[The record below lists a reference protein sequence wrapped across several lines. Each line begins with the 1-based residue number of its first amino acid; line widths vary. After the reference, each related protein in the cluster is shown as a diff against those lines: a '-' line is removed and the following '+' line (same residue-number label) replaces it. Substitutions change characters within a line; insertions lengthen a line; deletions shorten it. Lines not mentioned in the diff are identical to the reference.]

1 MMHWYGTYLLL
12 IGVSVNLSALLGH
25 VAGSNVL
32 RIRGIPISKSSFYPP
47 EKDFQCFDGS
57 LLVPFSYVNDDYC
70 DCADGSDEPGTP
82 ACDNAYFYCEN
93 SGHKSRYIPSTW
105 VNDGVCDC
113 CDASDEYASGKE
125 CVENCNELEREARLE
140 QQKAKEL
147 IREGSKIRA
156 EMVSKGKRMRSDYLS
171 RIVKLR
177 ADYEEAQM
185 IKKEKE
191 LLKNQAEER
200 ENSALEKYKAAEPE
214 QPAPEEGDE
223 EEELR
228 ETEAEDYFKLLDSDE
243 SGTVTVAELQTR
255 SVFDKDRDG
264 AVSEEE
270 AAYFLNNHKEINM
283 QEFMDTAW
291 HNIKPFLMVAQG
303 LFKPGNQKEETETTE
318 SSEETPEE
326 DPEKEEE
333 EGAEEEDTAAEEE
346 EKPTEQPPVQYDE
359 ETQGLVDEATSARER
374 FHEAEKAVSDLQ
386 TEIRKLEDKLDRDYG
401 SDEEFASLD
410 GECFEYTDLEYIY
423 ALCMFEKATQRAKSG
438 GNDINLGHWRE
449 WVGPE
454 EQKYSRMKY
463 DRGLA
468 CWNGPERSATVT
480 LTCGKENKLVSV
492 TEPSRCEYAMEFA
505 TPALCKLTAESA
517 DTHDEL

>member
-1 MMHWYGTYLLL
+1 MHEYGVCLLL
-12 IGVSVNLSALLGH
+12 IGVSVNLSVLLGH

-82 ACDNAYFYCEN
+82 ACGNAYFYCEN
-93 SGHKSRYIPSTW
+93 FGHKSQYIPSTW

-113 CDASDEYASGKE
+113 CDGSDEYASGKE
-125 CVENCNELEREARLE
+125 CINNCNELGREARLE

-177 ADYEEAQM
+177 ADYEEAQLV
-185 IKKEKE
+185 KKEKE
-191 LLKNQAEER
+191 VLKNQAEER
-200 ENSALEKYKAAEPE
+200 ESSALEKYKPVEPE
-214 QPAPEEGDE
+214 QVTPEEGDE
-223 EEELR
+223 EEELK
-228 ETEAEDYFKLLDSDE
+228 ETEAEDYFKLLDSDD
-243 SGTVTVAELQTR
+243 SGTVTIAEIQTR
-255 SVFDKDRDG
+255 SIFDKDRDG
-264 AVSEEE
+264 AISDEE
-270 AAYFLNNHKEINM
+270 AMYFLNNQKEINI
-283 QEFMDTAW
+283 QEFMDVAW
-291 HNIKPFLMVAQG
+291 PNIKPFLMLSQG
-303 LFKPGNQKEETETTE
+303 LFKPAGQKEELGAPEN
-318 SSEETPEE
+318 SEVAQEE
-326 DPEKEEE
+326 DQEKEDE
-333 EGAEEEDTAAEEE
+333 EGTEEEDTATEEE
-346 EKPTEQPPVQYDE
+346 EKTTEQPSVQYDE
-359 ETQGLVDEATSARER
+359 ETQALINEATSARER
-374 FHEAEKAVSDLQ
+374 FQEAEKAATDLQ
-386 TEIRKLEDKLDRDYG
+386 VEIRKLEEKLDRDYG
-401 SDEEFASLD
+401 SDEEFAPLD
-410 GECFEYTDLEYIY
+410 GECFEYTDLEYVY
-423 ALCMFEKATQRAKSG
+423 ALCIFDKATQRAKSG

-454 EQKYSRMKY
+454 EQKYSKMKY

-468 CWNGPERSATVT
+468 CWNGPERSTTVT
-480 LTCGKENKLVSV
+480 LICGKENKLISV

-505 TPALCKLTAESA
+505 TPALCKLIAESA